1 MELYFGTVV
10 RAAPVREGGSLYRLD
25 WDSKTI
31 RAEVPIVPEE
41 PALDH
46 DPNARGNVRGCRGI
60 QVVGDEVIAADYH
73 SLNVF
78 DRKLARKRRVSHG
91 LMVGLH
97 EIQVVGE
104 SVWVTATTLD
114 AALKFRLEDGHPEQ
128 AFWPRE
134 EPAFQQ
140 SVDTQPLPVDKSADN
155 RAAFLEGASFRGPG
169 HLHLNAVCE
178 FREEVYALF
187 HSKSVVANLSRG
199 EVVIRDTRLK
209 HAHNLL
215 MHEPGVVTINDTRRT
230 VVRQFDLASGAEIR
244 HIDLR
249 RTPGVKALL
258 LRSGMRALREL
269 GPAFFSSR
277 RKATAR
283 PLYLRGLAMND
294 DFIFA
299 GFSPATIVQIDR
311 HSGEWVDSYF
321 HSDDARVCI
330 HGLAL

>member
-1 MELYFGTVV
+1 MELYFGSVV
-10 RAAPVREGGSLYRLD
+10 RAAPVREGGAVHRLD

-31 RAEVPIVPEE
+31 TAEVPIVPAD
-41 PALDH
+41 PDLDH

-60 QVVGDEVIAADYH
+60 QVVGNEVVAADYH

-78 DRKLARKRRVSHG
+78 DRNLDFKRRVSHG

-97 EIQVVGE
+97 EIQVLGDA
-104 SVWVTATTLD
+104 VWVTSTTID
-114 AALKFRLEDGHPEQ
+114 AALKYRLADGHLEQ

-140 SVDTQPLPVDKSADN
+140 AVDTEPLPIDKAADN
-155 RAAFLEGASFRGPG
+155 RAAFLAGASFRGPG

-178 FREEVYALF
+178 FQGEVYALF
-187 HSKSVVANLSRG
+187 HSKQAVANLSRG
-199 EVVIRDTRLK
+199 EVVVRDENLK

-215 MHEPGVVTINDTRRT
+215 IEEPGVATVNDTRRT
-230 VVRQFDLASGAEIR
+230 VIRQYDLASGREVRA
-244 HIDLR
+244 IDLR
-249 RTPGVKALL
+249 RTPGVKPLL
-258 LRSGMRALREL
+258 LRSTLRALKEL
-269 GPAFFSSR
+269 GPAFFRSQ

-294 DFIFA
+294 RFIFA
-299 GFSPATIVQIDR
+299 GFSPATIVQIDKQT
-311 HSGEWVDSYF
+311 GAWVDSYF

-330 HGLAL
+330 HGLAI